1 MGIKC
6 DKCESEFGDSKALDQ
21 HSKAKHSTETTVSPK
36 ILQRMQEKE
45 ERRVEKAE
53 ERKAE
58 RTGKF
63 LKYGVLLVAV
73 IAIGYGVVNVTSSG
87 SSPESGSTTAKQTLQ
102 PTIQIPQEPIHWHPV
117 LTIKINGG
125 QQTIPANIGIG
136 STIHQPV
143 HTHDST
149 GTIHLE
155 NNKPTIENMK
165 LGFFFQVW
173 AKKFSKDCIFE
184 FCNTAD
190 KKVKFTV
197 NGKENADFENYF
209 MQDKDEILIEYS

>member
-6 DKCESEFGDSKALDQ
+6 DKCESEFGDSKALEQ
-21 HSKAKHSTETTVSPK
+21 HSKAKHSTETAVSPK

-53 ERKAE
+53 ELKAE

-63 LKYGVLLVAV
+63 LKYGILLVVV
-73 IAIGYGVVNVTSSG
+73 IAISYGVVSFTSSG
-87 SSPESGSTTAKQTLQ
+87 GPNPASGSPIAKQAS

-117 LTIKINGG
+117 LTIKINGE
-125 QQTIPANIGIG
+125 QQIIPANIGIG
-136 STIHQPV
+136 PTIHQPV

-155 NNKPTIENMK
+155 NNRPTAENMK

-173 AKKFSKDCIFE
+173 AKKFNKDCIFE

-209 MQDKDEILIEYS
+209 MQDKDQILIEYG